1 MTVPRPDDDQERI
14 AALRSFGV
22 LDSLPEQAYDD
33 VTALA
38 AQICD
43 VPVALISLV
52 DDDRQ
57 WFKSRVGLDVDET
70 PRDHAFCAHAI
81 LEPAEVLVVEDARRD
96 PRFSGNPLVTGDQG
110 IRFYAGAP
118 LVTGDG
124 HALGTLCVI
133 DRKPRTL
140 TTVQLAS
147 LRALARQV
155 VAQLELRRLVRELA
169 QSREEL
175 AELCGALERQV
186 QSTDRDLHRAELIQR
201 SLLPHE
207 APALPHCCL
216 QSLYRPGHIVG
227 GDLFDV
233 ERLDD
238 RHVAI
243 LVADA
248 AGHGLSAALL
258 SVLFRE
264 RLRLVD
270 ADGRPLGPAAV
281 LAQVNAQMRESPTP
295 AGMFV
300 TAVICV
306 LDAERRE
313 VVLASAGHPPVLRVT
328 AGGGVEEI
336 GQSGPALGLS
346 AEAVYTERRL
356 QLAEGDRLLLYTDG
370 VLELD
375 ARRPVSPAELGA
387 RLLALGRGADTVQRL
402 YDELA
407 GDAEREDRDD
417 VTLLLVDLAPGQSR
431 FLLPETVSD
440 RLGTVAA
447 APPDIRQGETAGVAF
462 LVFAGRITWLQ
473 AEAVLEA
480 ALRVVEAGRALVLD
494 LADCE
499 QLDSTVLGSLHELVQ
514 RADARGARV
523 ALQRVPDRLRAAFAE
538 LSLEEVMNHIDERA
552 LALPERLE
560 ALPVPSVDPR
570 RQQLRLLRAHE
581 TLAALSDRNREIFAD
596 VIGNLRDG

>member
-1 MTVPRPDDDQERI
+1 MTVPRPENDPERV
-14 AALRSFGV
+14 AALQAYGV

-38 AQICD
+38 AQICE

-96 PRFSGNPLVTGDQG
+96 PRFAGNPLVTGEQG

-201 SLLPHE
+201 SLLPRE
-207 APALPHCCL
+207 APLLPQCCL

-270 ADGRPLGPAAV
+270 AEGRPLGPAAV
-281 LAQVNAQMRESPTP
+281 LTHVNAQMRESPTP
-295 AGMFV
+295 PGMFV

-306 LDAERRE
+306 LDTERRE
-313 VVLASAGHPPVLRVT
+313 VVLASAGHPPVLRVR
-328 AGGGVEEI
+328 ARGGVEEI
-336 GQSGPALGLS
+336 GQTGPALGLT
-346 AEAVYTERRL
+346 AGAAYTERRL

-375 ARRPVSPAELGA
+375 AQGPVSPVELGQ

-402 YDELA
+402 YEELA
-407 GDAEREDRDD
+407 GATEREDRDD
-417 VTLLLVDLAPGQSR
+417 VTLLLVDLTPGQSR
-431 FLLPETVSD
+431 FLIPAADSD
-440 RLGTVAA
+440 RADAVAA
-447 APPDIRQGETAGVAF
+447 AVPDIRQGETDGVAF
-462 LVFAGRITWLQ
+462 LVLAGRITWQQ

-480 ALRVVEAGRALVLD
+480 ALRAVEAGRALVLD

-499 QLDSTVLGSLHELVQ
+499 QLDSTMLGSLHELVQ
-514 RADARGARV
+514 RADALGVRV
-523 ALQRVPDRLRAAFAE
+523 NLQRVPGRLRSAFAE
-538 LSLEEVMNHIDERA
+538 LSLDAVMGHIDERA
-552 LALPERLE
+552 QALPAHLQT
-560 ALPVPSVDPR
+560 LPVPSGDPR
-570 RQQLRLLRAHE
+570 RQQQRLLRAHE
-581 TLAALSDRNREIFAD
+581 TLAALSERNREIFAD